1 MVNFIVTFVFQNIGT
16 FLEETSRNFLCWLP
30 SDIPARSVL
39 RVLPGLV
46 SASRGSGSA
55 SGFLFDLQELALS
68 NKTRVDEARAVCIY
82 SF

>member
-1 MVNFIVTFVFQNIGT
+1 MVNFIVTFVFLNIGT

-30 SDIPARSVL
+30 SDIPVRLVL
-39 RVLPGLV
+39 RVLLERV
-46 SASRGSGSA
+46 AACRDSGSA